1 MTAITHAF
9 TNPYI
14 VHVFFCAISA
24 RNLPTVAKN
33 SDSMVEI
40 FYRLKYKSVGT
51 TFRCLLSA
59 LYAVRKKAA
68 CMRTY
73 AHTML
78 MMKYDDEYTLLL
90 TPPIIGHFTINEKVQ
105 F

>member
-1 MTAITHAF
+1 M
-9 TNPYI
+9 
-14 VHVFFCAISA
+14 
-24 RNLPTVAKN
+24 
-33 SDSMVEI
+33 
-40 FYRLKYKSVGT
+40 
-51 TFRCLLSA
+51 FRCLLSA